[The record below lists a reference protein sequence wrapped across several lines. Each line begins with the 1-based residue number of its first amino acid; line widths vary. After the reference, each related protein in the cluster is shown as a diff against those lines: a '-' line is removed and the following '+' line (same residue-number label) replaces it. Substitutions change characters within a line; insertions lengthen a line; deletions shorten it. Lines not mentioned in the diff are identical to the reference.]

1 MISCLVRMTEVVLPP
16 IVGGRY
22 RPLRLIGRGGMGSVY
37 EAEHV
42 HTGERVALKIL
53 DKKPDAPAGTPGSG
67 GTAVERFKREARAS
81 AQIRSEHVVRVTDAD
96 VAPELHDAPFV
107 VMELL
112 VGADLEQQAGN
123 RPQPPA
129 TVVAWLRQVARA
141 LDKAHVLGIVHR
153 DLKPANLFLTRRDDG
168 TPLVKILDFGIAKM
182 IDGGAQTTTGELIG
196 TPLFMAPE
204 QARAETAPSGATDRY
219 ALGLI
224 TYQLLC
230 GRPYWRTTNIA
241 QLLNEVL
248 YLPMPPPS
256 VREASFGDG
265 FDAWFERAC
274 AREPAERFTTSA
286 QQVEAL
292 AAALGVEAAPL
303 VESILPPDASGP
315 ATPPDASALEL
326 APTLQVSAASI
337 SARRPSAPAPGK
349 RTGRIATVAAIAV
362 GATIALA
369 LALRPSASRTP
380 APAAASVP
388 VASTDTTS
396 PPTATASA
404 VPTSIPSST
413 TSAPPASASAFA
425 ARHAPPPRPKP
436 APLRPAPSLDPF
448 GDQK

>member
-1 MISCLVRMTEVVLPP
+1 MTEAELPP

-67 GTAVERFKREARAS
+67 ATAVERFKREARAS

-96 VAPELHDAPFV
+96 VAPELRDAPFV

-112 VGADLEQQAGN
+112 EGADLEQKAGD
-123 RPQPPA
+123 RPQAPA
-129 TVVAWLRQVARA
+129 AVVTWLRQVARA
-141 LDKAHVLGIVHR
+141 LDKAHALNIVHR

-182 IDGGAQTTTGELIG
+182 MDGGAQTTTGELIG

-204 QARAETAPSGATDRY
+204 QARADAAPSGATDRY

-230 GRPYWRTTNIA
+230 GRPYWRTTSIA

-256 VREASFGDG
+256 ARESSFGDA
-265 FDAWFERAC
+265 FDAWFKRAC

-286 QQVEAL
+286 EQVEAL
-292 AAALGVEAAPL
+292 AAALGVGSAP
-303 VESILPPDASGP
+303 VLPPDPSGP
-315 ATPPDASALEL
+315 TVPPDAQALEL

-337 SARRPSAPAPGK
+337 SARQPSAPARGT
-349 RTGRIATVAAIAV
+349 RAWIAALV
-362 GATIALA
+362 ALA
-369 LALRPSASRTP
+369 AMAIVALTFKLRPSATP
-380 APAAASVP
+380 APPPTSSGPTPVPASDPVPPPAASMIAP
-388 VASTDTTS
+388 AG
-396 PPTATASA
+396 A
-404 VPTSIPSST
+404 
-413 TSAPPASASAFA
+413 TSAPSASASGSATA
-425 ARHAPPPRPKP
+425 VRPVPPPRPRP
-436 APLRPAPSLDPF
+436 APPKPVPSLDPF